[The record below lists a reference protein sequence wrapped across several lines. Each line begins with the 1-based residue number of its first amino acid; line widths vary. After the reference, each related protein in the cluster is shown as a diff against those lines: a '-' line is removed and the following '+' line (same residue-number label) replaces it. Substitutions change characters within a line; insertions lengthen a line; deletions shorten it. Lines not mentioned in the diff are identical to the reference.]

1 MLRVVKGRDLNG
13 SRNPR
18 NPVSKDAQV
27 RTLLKSFNFR
37 LFPFVFFLL
46 APSYWQYRRQ
56 TERNLFFAFL
66 SCHLFA
72 GPSITIF
79 IPTPLNAQKHTIWF
93 SEHPQ
98 QLSEHPS
105 PLCATCPRQL
115 VHPLSLKTAL
125 PVNRPLPESTLLEKH
140 SSGTCTTRS

>member
-1 MLRVVKGRDLNG
+1 MDHVIQEIPCRKTRRFEPCS
-13 SRNPR
+13 SRL
-18 NPVSKDAQV
+18 
-27 RTLLKSFNFR
+27 T
-37 LFPFVFFLL
+37 FVFFLL
-46 APSYWQYRRQ
+46 APSYWQCRRQ

-66 SCHLFA
+66 ACHLFA
-72 GPSITIF
+72 GPSISIL
-79 IPTPLNAQKHTIWF
+79 IPTPLNAQKHIIWF

-105 PLCATCPRQL
+105 PPYAACPRQL
-115 VHPLSLKTAL
+115 IHPLSLKTAL